1 MVLLDIDQLP
11 ELMGVSP
18 LASYNRWNV
27 ASYDERD
34 HFGDPALP
42 LRERLRRDA
51 AAQGLDLPAGSI
63 FLLTHLRYFGRC
75 RQLADGARRSKQHV
89 WRFRK
94 LLVAPRQ
101 RPARRPFTSLLRDQ
115 EDARL
120 ALHGHED
127 GLHVRLYATQHGQ
140 IRRAHGEQR
149 KRKQLFR
156 RNIER

>member
-63 FLLTHLRYFGRC
+63 FLLTHLRYFGYC
-75 RQLADGARRSKQHV
+75 FNPVSFFYCYDVAGNLQMVLAEVNNTFGDSENYWLHRGNARHAA
-89 WRFRK
+89 RK
-94 LLVAPRQ
+94 A
-101 RPARRPFTSLLRDQ
+101 A
-115 EDARL
+115 
-120 ALHGHED
+120 
-127 GLHVRLYATQHGQ
+127 
-140 IRRAHGEQR
+140 
-149 KRKQLFR
+149 
-156 RNIER
+156 